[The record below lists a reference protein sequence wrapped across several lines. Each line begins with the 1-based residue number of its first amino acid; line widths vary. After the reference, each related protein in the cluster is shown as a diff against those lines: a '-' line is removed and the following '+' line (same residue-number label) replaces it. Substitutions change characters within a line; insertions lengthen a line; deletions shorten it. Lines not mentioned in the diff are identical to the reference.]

1 MKAITELIN
10 EGSSKGEWCL
20 WDYKENGV
28 HEILIW
34 KGDGRDQSDITEI
47 DEKGTELMNV
57 PFYKVIEYCE
67 EHKKDNVDKF
77 HLDFENANWKK
88 IKPSTILVF

>member
-10 EGSSKGEWCL
+10 EVSSKGEWCL

-57 PFYKVIEYCE
+57 PFDKVIEYCE

-77 HLDFENANWKK
+77 HLDFENANWNK
-88 IKPSTILVF
+88 IKDIFD